1 MKLRVRIARGRSYAF
16 VLVTPQRKTSLCEA
30 LQGRAAMGVEAPWAG
45 HGELAGEER
54 GGRLGGFMGRG
65 RAAGGAPGLQPP
77 ACLLAVR
84 CVLNVLSVVR
94 EKEEGRKREE
104 KRRKEKKRG
113 KKEKNM
119 EIFLNLKIF
128 KEKNKR
134 QFMKLVKKLFL
145 YKKEINLIIIK

>member
-1 MKLRVRIARGRSYAF
+1 VRLSKGGQPWPE
-16 VLVTPQRKTSLCEA
+16 LELHG
-30 LQGRAAMGVEAPWAG
+30 LAMGSSQER
-45 HGELAGEER
+45 R
-54 GGRLGGFMGRG
+54 GGGARLGGFTGRG

-77 ACLLAVR
+77 ACLLSVR